1 MQINTCKLTDDV
13 KQRNKKGET
22 KEKVQGLYS
31 GANHRG
37 KPQYDHLLKS
47 KSSASPLTEK
57 LSHAKKKLILR
68 ESTNLALSK
77 WKILERFAS
86 LSSDKR
92 FSLENLALVKIVRV
106 VIICTFVLQFSL
118 IGSSVFVDK
127 SDKS

>member
-1 MQINTCKLTDDV
+1 MQNSASEGKLGKWQVSVNRDKKEIVLKAERQLGCQSDGAEADSRVSFKKMQINTCKLTDDV

-37 KPQYDHLLKS
+37 KPQYNHLLKS

-77 WKILERFAS
+77 
-86 LSSDKR
+86 
-92 FSLENLALVKIVRV
+92 
-106 VIICTFVLQFSL
+106 
-118 IGSSVFVDK
+118 
-127 SDKS
+127 